1 MNETPPRVKRPQ
13 ARRDGHQPEHKMAL
27 LLAAVAGGMPPPGQ
41 IRNGIVYINIGP
53 GYCRDSTKQ
62 VWTVGSKNHH
72 AECIDSPIECQDKCS
87 SKGDTCRGVAFTSLD
102 KHGHCST
109 TQAAGTSSQGRCV
122 FYMGD
127 ETIVTS
133 EEVKGDDYTC
143 FSKMHN
149 DGKGNIG

>member
-1 MNETPPRVKRPQ
+1 MKLRRVKRPQ

-53 GYCRDSTKQ
+53 GYCRDSTKK

-72 AECIDSPIECQDKCS
+72 AECIDSPVECQDKCS